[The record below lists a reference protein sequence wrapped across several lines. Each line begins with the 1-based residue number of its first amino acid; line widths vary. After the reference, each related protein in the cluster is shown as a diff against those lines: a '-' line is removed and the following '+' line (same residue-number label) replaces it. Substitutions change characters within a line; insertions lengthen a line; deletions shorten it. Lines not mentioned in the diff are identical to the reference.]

1 MIGAKYYEHNNEIPL
16 DNDHVVMVFDQ
27 NDTSLG
33 TMKLSTAKEL
43 AAQQKMDVV
52 LRSKTQT
59 PPLVKIMEYRKDL
72 MRKILTRLGN
82 RQEDDGEGKTKAL
95 QLSSNISTMDLENK
109 KKQAIQ
115 ILKKASVLKIYLRL
129 SKLDQ
134 TSLSKGKIILNSF
147 ATDLSQYA
155 SVRVKPGFQGKSVE
169 ITKEKEEEEKKEID
183 MEEQDR
189 IIEEAEMKADMHE
202 GKKEKSDQQT
212 MLYMELK
219 SNVAQS
225 SLDVDIETM
234 LQSSSLEDFM
244 DQLLKGKLEQKEQAD
259 RSKIKDEE
267 KEKEGIFNP
276 AQQSEALRREAM
288 LNLKKK
294 RIELK

>member
-1 MIGAKYYEHNNEIPL
+1 
-16 DNDHVVMVFDQ
+16 
-27 NDTSLG
+27 
-33 TMKLSTAKEL
+33 
-43 AAQQKMDVV
+43 
-52 LRSKTQT
+52 
-59 PPLVKIMEYRKDL
+59 
-72 MRKILTRLGN
+72 
-82 RQEDDGEGKTKAL
+82 
-95 QLSSNISTMDLENK
+95 
-109 KKQAIQ
+109 
-115 ILKKASVLKIYLRL
+115 
-129 SKLDQ
+129 
-134 TSLSKGKIILNSF
+134 
-147 ATDLSQYA
+147 
-155 SVRVKPGFQGKSVE
+155 
-169 ITKEKEEEEKKEID
+169 

-259 RSKIKDEE
+259 RSKIKEEE
-267 KEKEGIFNP
+267 KDKEGIFNP
-276 AQQSEALRREAM
+276 AQQSEVLRREAM

-294 RIELK
+294 RIELKQKSKIFLKAEDPSEKIAHDIVDLTKQTQDADVNVAVDEIGDMDDYDLLDANIDPYDWKSLRRKDALEREIHCEAMKLHFKNIRRKCKAGVNMWGNMDEMGAAKYL